1 MRKPAPHLADE
12 HMNLYEW
19 SGAPARFDPF
29 VETRRPRRWHASY
42 GVLAVMT
49 SLLILGGCNRQNPA
63 ETAGEPVDQSQGIG
77 AAPAHDATPLYDETA
92 RPPDG
97 AAGQA
102 DPMAPAPEAA
112 PVPPDSEAPA
122 PS

>member
-1 MRKPAPHLADE
+1 
-12 HMNLYEW
+12 MNLYEW